1 MKELIP
7 YIFEHPQYGKLRVV
21 VEEDRIYYDLFDVKR
36 IFVKTAQQ
44 LFEVIAD
51 SEGEL
56 KNFNVVMKPMKK
68 NQHNL
73 FYSDDA
79 MGVEAAGRKKN
90 VAANFN
96 FCDEK
101 LVADMVDAECAT
113 EKTGCQVGAGVCE
126 EVCERPCD
134 VDDSCGTR
142 RGDDFRQHHPGAYQ
156 HLYGCDGDAHHQR
169 PAFWIN
175 TCFLKLLYI
184 YFLNF

>member
-21 VEEDRIYYDLFDVKR
+21 VEEDRIYFDLFDVKT
-36 IFVKTAQQ
+36 IFLKGAQQ
-44 LFEVIAD
+44 LYQVIAD

-56 KNFNVVMKPMKK
+56 KNFNVVMKPAKK

-73 FYSDDA
+73 FYSDEV
-79 MGVEAAGRKKN
+79 MGVEAAHRKKN

-113 EKTGCQVGAGVCE
+113 EKLAAKWVLGFVKKNLKDPTMSFIHEAQGVAMISDNTILE
-126 EVCERPCD
+126 PINIYMD
-134 VDDSCGTR
+134 VNDR
-142 RGDDFRQHHPGAYQ
+142 
-156 HLYGCDGDAHHQR
+156 LI
-169 PAFWIN
+169 IN
-175 TCFLKLLYI
+175 DQIFD
-184 YFLNF
+184 

>member
-21 VEEDRIYYDLFDVKR
+21 VEEDRIYYDLFDVKT
-36 IFVKTAQQ
+36 IFLKGAQQ
-44 LFEVIAD
+44 LYQVIAD

-56 KNFNVVMKPMKK
+56 KNFNVVMKPAKK

-73 FYSDDA
+73 FYSDEV
-79 MGVEAAGRKKN
+79 MGVEAAHRKKN

-113 EKTGCQVGAGVCE
+113 EKLAAKWVLGFVKKNLKDPTMSFIHEAQGVAMISDNTILE
-126 EVCERPCD
+126 PINIYMD
-134 VDDSCGTR
+134 VNDR
-142 RGDDFRQHHPGAYQ
+142 
-156 HLYGCDGDAHHQR
+156 LI
-169 PAFWIN
+169 IN
-175 TCFLKLLYI
+175 DQIFD
-184 YFLNF
+184 

>member
-1 MKELIP
+1 MEGLIP

-21 VEEDRIYYDLFDVKR
+21 VEEDRIYYDLFDVKK

-73 FYSDDA
+73 FYSDDV
-79 MGVEAAGRKKN
+79 MGVEAAHRKKN
-90 VAANFN
+90 VAADFN

-101 LVADMVDAECAT
+101 LVADMVDAEYAK
-113 EKTGCQVGAGVCE
+113 EKLAAKWVLGFVKKNLMDPTMSFIHEAQGVAMISDNTILEPINIYMDVAG
-126 EVCERPCD
+126 R
-134 VDDSCGTR
+134 
-142 RGDDFRQHHPGAYQ
+142 
-156 HLYGCDGDAHHQR
+156 LI
-169 PAFWIN
+169 IN
-175 TCFLKLLYI
+175 DQIFD
-184 YFLNF
+184 

>member
-21 VEEDRIYYDLFDVKR
+21 VEEDRIYYDLFDVKT
-36 IFVKTAQQ
+36 IFLKGAQQ
-44 LFEVIAD
+44 LYQVIAD

-56 KNFNVVMKPMKK
+56 KNFNVVMKPAKK

-73 FYSDDA
+73 FYSDEV

-96 FCDEK
+96 FCDEM

-113 EKTGCQVGAGVCE
+113 EKLAAKWVLGFVKKNLKDPTMSFIHEAQGVAMISDNTILEPINIYMDVAG
-126 EVCERPCD
+126 R
-134 VDDSCGTR
+134 
-142 RGDDFRQHHPGAYQ
+142 
-156 HLYGCDGDAHHQR
+156 LI
-169 PAFWIN
+169 IN
-175 TCFLKLLYI
+175 DQIFD
-184 YFLNF
+184 

>member
-1 MKELIP
+1 MEELIP

-21 VEEDRIYYDLFDVKR
+21 VEEDKIYYDLFDVKK

-73 FYSDDA
+73 FYSDDI

-90 VAANFN
+90 VAADFN
-96 FCDEK
+96 FCDETVVVD
-101 LVADMVDAECAT
+101 LVDAEDAK
-113 EKTGCQVGAGVCE
+113 EKLAAKWVLGYVKKSLNDPMMSVVHAAQGVAMISDNTILE
-126 EVCERPCD
+126 PINIYMD
-134 VDDSCGTR
+134 VNDR
-142 RGDDFRQHHPGAYQ
+142 
-156 HLYGCDGDAHHQR
+156 LI
-169 PAFWIN
+169 IN
-175 TCFLKLLYI
+175 DQIFD
-184 YFLNF
+184 